1 MGRDKALL
9 TGLLLAGSVIAYG
22 DETGRGDDQQLNGA
36 ESVPATLATAP
47 DAGVPAALT
56 TGSNTGPPA
65 PEVIQVPLGTLE
77 LLGAQVPPGA
87 ARRLS
92 WSASDTFEGI
102 ANSTPVLAVNGGK
115 EGPVLCLTGAVHG
128 DELNGIEIVRRVIHH
143 LDPTT
148 LTGAVIGVPIVN
160 LHGFRRASR
169 YLPDRRDLNRFFPGN
184 PKGSSAARIAYSFFN
199 QVITHCTAL
208 VDLHTGSFYRTNLP
222 QVRADVRHPAV
233 VELARGFDSMVVLHS
248 EPAAGTL
255 RRAATEQGIP
265 AITMEA
271 GEPMRLQ
278 PDEVE
283 AGVAG
288 IESLLSALGMTKR
301 LRRLFR
307 ETEPVY
313 YDSTW
318 IRADSGGIF
327 IGNVQLGQR
336 IQNNDLLGMITDPIT
351 NQTQEIRAPTDGR
364 VLGMAVNQVVMPG
377 FAAFRLGLPTSAEAV
392 IRGLQQEEMS
402 TETKNADLNGVL
414 YAIRSQSSTNGERSA
429 DPEEGLD

>member
-1 MGRDKALL
+1 MGRLTVLL
-9 TGLLLAGSVIAYG
+9 AGLLLATVASG
-22 DETGRGDDQQLNGA
+22 DETNRGDDQQ
-36 ESVPATLATAP
+36 PTAADP
-47 DAGVPAALT
+47 VAQTPPT
-56 TGSNTGPPA
+56 EFTGPPHVERLA
-65 PEVIQVPLGTLE
+65 PGTLE

-102 ANSTPVLAVNGGK
+102 ANSTPVLAVNGAQ

-128 DELNGIEIVRRVIHH
+128 DELNGIEIVRRIVHN

-184 PKGSSAARIAYSFFN
+184 PKGSSAARIAHSFFH

-208 VDLHTGSFYRTNLP
+208 VDLHTGSFHRTNLP

-233 VELARGFDSMVVLHS
+233 VDLARGFDSMVVLHS

-255 RRAATEQGIP
+255 RRAATELGIP
-265 AITMEA
+265 AITLEA

-278 PDEVE
+278 PEEVE

-288 IESLLSALGMTKR
+288 IESLLSALGMAKR
-301 LRRLFR
+301 LRLFR
-307 ETEPVY
+307 EAEPVY

-327 IGNVQLGQR
+327 IGNVKLGQR
-336 IQNNDLLGMITDPIT
+336 VQIEDLLGTITDPIT
-351 NQTQEIRAPTDGR
+351 NQTQEIRAPTEGR
-364 VLGMAVNQVVMPG
+364 VLGMALNQVVMPG

-392 IRGLQQEEMS
+392 IRNLQQEELS
-402 TETKNADLNGVL
+402 RETKNADLNGVL
-414 YAIRSQSSTNGERSA
+414 YAIRSQSNTNGERSA

>member
-1 MGRDKALL
+1 MGPHRILL
-9 TGLLLAGSVIAYG
+9 AGLLLVATAYG
-22 DETGRGDDQQLNGA
+22 DETNQGDDQQPIA
-36 ESVPATLATAP
+36 ADPATETLTAI
-47 DAGVPAALT
+47 PAAA
-56 TGSNTGPPA
+56 PP
-65 PEVIQVPLGTLE
+65 PEAEEIPVGTLE
-77 LLGAQVPPGA
+77 LLGARVPPGA

-102 ANSTPVLAVNGGK
+102 ANSTPVLAVNGTQ

-128 DELNGIEIVRRVIHH
+128 DELNGIEIVRRVVHN
-143 LDPTT
+143 LDPAT
-148 LTGAVIGVPIVN
+148 LKGAVIGVPIVN

-184 PKGSSAARIAYSFFN
+184 PKGSSAARIAHSFFN

-208 VDLHTGSFYRTNLP
+208 VDLHTGSFHRTNLP
-222 QVRADVRHPAV
+222 QIRADVRHPAV
-233 VELARGFDSMVVLHS
+233 VELARGLDSMVVLHS

-283 AGVAG
+283 VGVAG
-288 IESLLSALGMTKR
+288 IESLLSALGMVKR
-301 LRRLFR
+301 LRLFR

-327 IGNVQLGQR
+327 IGNVKLGQR
-336 IQNNDLLGMITDPIT
+336 VRTDDLLGTITDPIT
-351 NQTQEIRAPTDGR
+351 NQTQEIRASTDGR
-364 VLGMAVNQVVMPG
+364 VLGMALNQVVMPG

-392 IRGLQQEEMS
+392 IRGLQQEELS
-402 TETKNADLNGVL
+402 RETKNADLNGVL